1 MKKHSFVNANGER
14 NLDDFIELKPKAPIE
29 ELTARMKAGAH
40 PKHQSEDSTLS
51 SEQAS
56 KSGKK
61 SKKKKDGKRSK
72 RPEGKHKQGKNDK
85 QRRKIC
91 RSLRY
96 DDGSV
101 IVLPTTEASYRE
113 FLNSTKAAEWI
124 RQSGMREIRMNW
136 KSRIRLPKSSTFS
149 DWIEQDRERV
159 AHAAHVI
166 ELMKPNGSVSSN
178 IWRNFLISCMT
189 GYLARQILPLGLDAC
204 PTSRMRAP
212 VFWINAEQAGHTC
225 DQLERFAKILP
236 KTSCVVNGCT
246 KQAAP
251 TFFPLRFTEKHE
263 LDSAYLTLEKQESVR
278 LPVQYRDSAVIVD
291 ARKLSKTD
299 CNRFLARNPW
309 AVIIFL
315 GSSRAKVKQ
324 DGMIVIDH
332 KLLQID
338 EITDTDMEILEELLR
353 DFQFWIHETCQ
364 TDWFKT
370 KKFRQRWDILQGLVT
385 KSKIKRADQFWTKLR
400 LLAADLL
407 AEYLGEV
414 LMCQDDFS
422 EEAITVCAQQ
432 WREMLLPLADSSAEK
447 GRSEMAAPPSAP
459 QLSPQ
464 EIFRQAV
471 TAMLTEHEHFLYVP
485 RGGEQLCLPCKPDDP
500 NFQYWGYLRWKMGSG
515 NRPEAP
521 AIFFRRT
528 KFLEVFA
535 QFAPCPCDPKQVLTH
550 CEEHDEAGY
559 FPPKGK
565 GQRKD
570 RIPQT
575 HREGPVASVVLLLD
589 RLDFLPDDAKQS
601 LRIDMEQE
609 FPDKE

>member
-1 MKKHSFVNANGER
+1 
-14 NLDDFIELKPKAPIE
+14 
-29 ELTARMKAGAH
+29 
-40 PKHQSEDSTLS
+40 
-51 SEQAS
+51 
-56 KSGKK
+56 
-61 SKKKKDGKRSK
+61 
-72 RPEGKHKQGKNDK
+72 
-85 QRRKIC
+85 
-91 RSLRY
+91 
-96 DDGSV
+96 
-101 IVLPTTEASYRE
+101 
-113 FLNSTKAAEWI
+113 
-124 RQSGMREIRMNW
+124 
-136 KSRIRLPKSSTFS
+136 
-149 DWIEQDRERV
+149 
-159 AHAAHVI
+159 
-166 ELMKPNGSVSSN
+166 
-178 IWRNFLISCMT
+178 
-189 GYLARQILPLGLDAC
+189 
-204 PTSRMRAP
+204 
-212 VFWINAEQAGHTC
+212 
-225 DQLERFAKILP
+225 
-236 KTSCVVNGCT
+236 
-246 KQAAP
+246 
-251 TFFPLRFTEKHE
+251 
-263 LDSAYLTLEKQESVR
+263 
-278 LPVQYRDSAVIVD
+278 
-291 ARKLSKTD
+291 
-299 CNRFLARNPW
+299 
-309 AVIIFL
+309 
-315 GSSRAKVKQ
+315 
-324 DGMIVIDH
+324 
-332 KLLQID
+332 
-338 EITDTDMEILEELLR
+338 
-353 DFQFWIHETCQ
+353 
-364 TDWFKT
+364 
-370 KKFRQRWDILQGLVT
+370 
-385 KSKIKRADQFWTKLR
+385 
-400 LLAADLL
+400 
-407 AEYLGEV
+407 
-414 LMCQDDFS
+414 MCQDDFS